1 MMTFFHRGSSWLFGL
16 MLLERK
22 RFSLAVR
29 KTCDREDG
37 SDVLIFWDKKG
48 DGLRRPAESNQSLYY
63 RVGKISMDSFQPF
76 S

>member
-1 MMTFFHRGSSWLFGL
+1 MMAFFHQGSSCLFGL

-37 SDVLIFWDKKG
+37 SDLLILWDKKG
-48 DGLRRPAESNQSLYY
+48 DGLRLPAESNQSIYY
-63 RVGKISMDSFQPF
+63 RVCKISMDYIQGVT
-76 S
+76 